1 MAYEMLILVRY
12 VFFFFR
18 RRRLQLGN
26 KPFFCFGIA
35 FLLMFAG
42 WCACFWCRCL
52 QCALLCDLSPSFFLS
67 LCVDVLLVCAEGCTQ
82 VTGVM
87 AMMMTGR
94 VLLVCALCVLWSGID
109 GVAETEEP
117 GIDVAPGVDEYLVV
131 EWRAQL
137 RRECAEEVSR
147 RTGGRA
153 NVSAVEECLREGM
166 ESLHAV
172 VDGRRRWRPQR
183 YALVA
188 ENPEDGPTEVISVGA
203 PPPLPGQKTQGTLQE
218 LSLGDPEKLSE
229 GGAGRGTGLG
239 SEQMQPEELAV
250 TKQNESEVEGELI
263 RDENNSELE
272 KKVLV
277 DSDLTNSQTMN
288 VPEIQPEA
296 VGLLLPSRDGRAAG
310 IPGGDSS
317 ELSSEVSRLSEASG
331 TGGDGQQKNTN
342 GAAKTSAAA
351 APQPVP
357 VPHSKPSGSAG
368 EVLGEGGRLEDLL
381 PQAPVK
387 ETAPAAPSSMESFHT
402 ASSPSKEDTES
413 TQPADVLLKQGNI
426 PTTDATQNATTEV
439 QGETTLPSSV
449 ADDNNALT
457 NEADEGNE
465 ENSGDVSASRAAVT
479 DEKQQREREDGNEK
493 EKAPAATPQVK
504 NEDLGS
510 ADVVSVQQVQKAQSG
525 LESGNESRKEDSVF
539 TTNKQRDGTSDSHA
553 ESTPTPRS
561 SAKSVGA
568 SNGPDKATEEEIS
581 NTNTA
586 RVDAVPEA
594 AQDDGNKDDNKKKHQ

>member
-1 MAYEMLILVRY
+1 
-12 VFFFFR
+12 
-18 RRRLQLGN
+18 
-26 KPFFCFGIA
+26 
-35 FLLMFAG
+35 
-42 WCACFWCRCL
+42 
-52 QCALLCDLSPSFFLS
+52 
-67 LCVDVLLVCAEGCTQ
+67 
-82 VTGVM
+82 M

-188 ENPEDGPTEVISVGA
+188 ENPEDGPPEVISVGA
-203 PPPLPGQKTQGTLQE
+203 PPPLPGQKTQGSLQE

-317 ELSSEVSRLSEASG
+317 ELSSEVSRLSEPSG
-331 TGGDGQQKNTN
+331 TGGDDQQKNTP
-342 GAAKTSAAA
+342 GKEKQAATP
-351 APQPVP
+351 PQPVP

-368 EVLGEGGRLEDLL
+368 EVLGEGGRLEDAL
-381 PQAPVK
+381 PETPVK
-387 ETAPAAPSSMESFHT
+387 ETAPADPSSMESFHT

-439 QGETTLPSSV
+439 QGETTLPSSA

-457 NEADEGNE
+457 NDADEGNE

-510 ADVVSVQQVQKAQSG
+510 EDFVSVQQVQKAQSG
-525 LESGNESRKEDSVF
+525 LESGNESRKEDSVL

-581 NTNTA
+581 NKNTA
-586 RVDAVPEA
+586 DVDAVPEA
-594 AQDDGNKDDNKKKHQ
+594 AQDDGNKDDNKKETPIKTTAIANDTTPTSDSDSSTAVSHTTSPLLLLVVACAAAAAVVAA

>member
-1 MAYEMLILVRY
+1 
-12 VFFFFR
+12 
-18 RRRLQLGN
+18 
-26 KPFFCFGIA
+26 
-35 FLLMFAG
+35 
-42 WCACFWCRCL
+42 
-52 QCALLCDLSPSFFLS
+52 
-67 LCVDVLLVCAEGCTQ
+67 
-82 VTGVM
+82 M

-188 ENPEDGPTEVISVGA
+188 KDPEDGPPEVISVGA
-203 PPPLPGQKTQGTLQE
+203 PPPLPGQKTQGSLQE

-229 GGAGRGTGLG
+229 GGAGGGTGLG

-277 DSDLTNSQTMN
+277 DSDLTKSQTMN

-331 TGGDGQQKNTN
+331 TGGDDQQKNTP
-342 GAAKTSAAA
+342 GKEKQAAA
-351 APQPVP
+351 ETQPVP
-357 VPHSKPSGSAG
+357 VAHSKPSGSAG
-368 EVLGEGGRLEDLL
+368 TVPGEGGRLEDLL

-387 ETAPAAPSSMESFHT
+387 ETAPAAPSPRESFHT
-402 ASSPSKEDTES
+402 ASSPAKEGTES

-426 PTTDATQNATTEV
+426 PTTDATQNATTEG
-439 QGETTLPSSV
+439 QEETTSSSSA
-449 ADDNNALT
+449 ADDDNAVT
-457 NEADEGNE
+457 NDADEGNE
-465 ENSGDVSASRAAVT
+465 ENSGDDSASRAAVP

-493 EKAPAATPQVK
+493 ERAPAATPQVK

-510 ADVVSVQQVQKAQSG
+510 ADVVSVQQEQKTQSG
-525 LESGNESRKEDSVF
+525 LESGNESRKEDSVL
-539 TTNKQRDGTSDSHA
+539 TTNKQQDGTSDSHA
-553 ESTPTPRS
+553 ESTPTSRS

-594 AQDDGNKDDNKKKHQ
+594 AQDDGNKDDNKKETPVESTAIANDTTPTSDSDGSTAVSHTTSPLLLLLLVVVACAAAAAVVAA